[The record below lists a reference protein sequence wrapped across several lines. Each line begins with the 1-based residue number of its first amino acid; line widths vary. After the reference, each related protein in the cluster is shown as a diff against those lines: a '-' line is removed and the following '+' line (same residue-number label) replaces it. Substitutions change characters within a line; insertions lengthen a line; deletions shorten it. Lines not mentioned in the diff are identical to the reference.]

1 MSLINTIK
9 KVISNDDDG
18 LITLSL
24 VIKQEFTG
32 LRSSDTIVVKCK
44 DVDNQ
49 EELVNQFLKA
59 GFKEVL

>member
-1 MSLINTIK
+1 MALINTIK
-9 KVISNDDDG
+9 KVTSNDDG

-32 LRSSDTIVVKCK
+32 LRSSDTIVVKCQ
-44 DVDNQ
+44 DEANQ
-49 EELVNQFLKA
+49 AELVNQFLKA